1 MLSLDICLSAL
12 FYFCI
17 LIFIIFMQC
26 TNFYIMVILALC
38 EAYPRPFQLPIYLT
52 DKSLEDEKELS
63 SYTKGSQSILY
74 ISVLIAAVHSLLLS
88 STWGLR
94 CRRQECLHASFEREN
109 IFHGLCFSK

>member
-74 ISVLIAAVHSLLLS
+74 ISVLIAAGSFAAAF
-88 STWGLR
+88 
-94 CRRQECLHASFEREN
+94 LHLGATLQKARMLACQF
-109 IFHGLCFSK
+109 